1 MKISCSTS
9 VRHWRQQA
17 GEPAGGHGPVQTS
30 PGLGDR
36 ATKAMPKE
44 TIETLVSEL
53 IHEEDWRRM
62 RATAACVAGGPRS
75 VQALIEALRSGPTE
89 LKKEAAAMLARIKD
103 PHAGVALVKLLENEE
118 ETVRNAGAAALEQMA
133 GVLDTDTARVLVSL
147 LPKNQEGSTRQV
159 LTHLIGA
166 IPTSVLPLCE
176 MLKHPGQDVQVAA
189 ALMLDQLL
197 DPRSIDA
204 FIDAMGQPAVRDIA
218 VRTLKKLSAIR
229 ERIDETFNALRAVE
243 GASEREEARMATII
257 DLLGI
262 GRPSVEILIEYLE
275 DDDWLVREAA
285 ADLLGKIGDVR
296 AVVPLMK
303 RLEQDKDTGVKE
315 LAIKALGLIGD
326 ARPTQLYLDAIP
338 IRPLRVYAM
347 EALAKIKEVGVLRPH
362 KELFDRLRTDRDGL
376 VAYNAGLIADK
387 LEAITAMESQSREED
402 HEND

>member
-1 MKISCSTS
+1 MS
-9 VRHWRQQA
+9 
-17 GEPAGGHGPVQTS
+17 
-30 PGLGDR
+30 
-36 ATKAMPKE
+36 KE

-75 VQALIEALRSGPTE
+75 VQALMDALRTGPTE

-103 PHAGVALVKLLENEE
+103 PRAGVALVNLLECEE
-118 ETVRNAGAAALEQMA
+118 DSVRNAAAAALEQMA
-133 GVLDTDTARVLVSL
+133 GVLDVDTAGALVSL
-147 LPKNQEGSTRQV
+147 LPNTPEGPTRQV

-166 IPTSVLPLCE
+166 IPTAVLPLCDL
-176 MLKHPGQDVQVAA
+176 LKHPNTEAQIAS

-204 FIDAMGQPAVRDIA
+204 FIDAMGQPAVREIA
-218 VRTLKKLSAIR
+218 VGTLKKLSAIR
-229 ERIDETFNALRAVE
+229 ERIDMTFNALRDVE
-243 GASEREEARMATII
+243 GASEREEARMAAVI

-262 GRPSVEILIEYLE
+262 GRPSVEILLEYLE

-296 AVVPLMK
+296 AVIPLMK
-303 RLEQDKDTGVKE
+303 RLQQDKDTGVKE

-326 ARPTQLYLDAIP
+326 SRPTQLYLDAIP

-347 EALAKIKEVGVLRPH
+347 EALAKIKDVGVLRPY
-362 KELFDRLRTDRDGL
+362 KNIFDQLRTDRDGL

-387 LEAITAMESQSREED
+387 LEAIMAMESQTREED
-402 HEND
+402 HEHD

>member
-1 MKISCSTS
+1 MSN
-9 VRHWRQQA
+9 
-17 GEPAGGHGPVQTS
+17 
-30 PGLGDR
+30 
-36 ATKAMPKE
+36 E

-53 IHEEDWRRM
+53 THEEDWRRM
-62 RATAACVAGGPRS
+62 RATAACVSGGPRS
-75 VQALIEALRSGPTE
+75 VQALIEALRTGSPE

-103 PHAGVALVKLLENEE
+103 PQAGVALVELLVHDEE
-118 ETVRNAGAAALEQMA
+118 VVRGAGAAALEQMA
-133 GVLDTDTARVLVSL
+133 GVLDTDTARALVAL
-147 LPKNQEGSTRQV
+147 LPTTLDATQKQI

-166 IPTSVLPLCE
+166 IPTAVLPLCDL
-176 MLKHPGQDVQVAA
+176 LKHPDQDAQVAA

-197 DPRSIDA
+197 DPRSVDA

-218 VRTLKKLSAIR
+218 VGTLKKLTAIR
-229 ERIDETFNALRAVE
+229 ERIDATFNALREVE
-243 GASEREEARMATII
+243 EASEREEARMATVI

-296 AVVPLMK
+296 AVEPLMM

-326 ARPTQLYLDAIP
+326 ARPTRLYLEAIP

-347 EALAKIKEVGVLRPH
+347 EALAKIKDVGSLRPH
-362 KELFDRLRTDRDGL
+362 KELFDRLKTDRDGL

-387 LEAITAMESQSREED
+387 LDAITAMETPTHVED
-402 HEND
+402 TAHD